1 MARHGRLAELI
12 KRKSLRH
19 GTFVLASGRTSNY
32 YIDGKLTSMDPEGAT
47 AIAEAIL
54 KEIEGLPVDAVGGM
68 DMGATPIV
76 GAFAAAS
83 YRAGRPLPTFVVRKE
98 VKAHGTMKEIE
109 GPIPA
114 APSKVV
120 LIDDVVTSGGSI
132 LKAINAVR
140 NAGHEVLLAIAIL
153 DRNAGAAEA
162 MERQGIRYQPLVT
175 LEDIGIVNEPNRPGS
190 KIGVVLPQE
199 S

>member
-1 MARHGRLAELI
+1 MCLESKGTGMPRHGRLAELL
-12 KRKSLRH
+12 KEKSLRR
-19 GTFVLASGRTSNY
+19 GNFVLASGKQSTY

-47 AIAEAIL
+47 VIAEAIL
-54 KEIEGLPVDAVGGM
+54 KEIQSLAVDAVGGM

-76 GAFAAAS
+76 GSFAVAS

-114 APSKVV
+114 SPARVV
-120 LIDDVVTSGGSI
+120 IIDDVVTSGGSI
-132 LKAINAVR
+132 LKAIDAVQR
-140 NAGHEVLLAIAIL
+140 AGHQVLLAISIL

-162 MERQGIRYQPLVT
+162 LERRGIRYQPLAT
-175 LEDIGIVNEPNRPGS
+175 LEDIGVVN
-190 KIGVVLPQE
+190 
-199 S
+199 